1 MILSNFII
9 CALLWLLST
18 INYYMTIYLV
28 NKVEKEFICATVSVS
43 SEMVAYFASG
53 YLMEFFGP
61 KKTYIGSFT
70 LALIGGVLLLSYG
83 LEH

>member
-1 MILSNFII
+1 M
-9 CALLWLLST
+9 LWLLST

-61 KKTYIGSFT
+61 K
-70 LALIGGVLLLSYG
+70 
-83 LEH
+83 